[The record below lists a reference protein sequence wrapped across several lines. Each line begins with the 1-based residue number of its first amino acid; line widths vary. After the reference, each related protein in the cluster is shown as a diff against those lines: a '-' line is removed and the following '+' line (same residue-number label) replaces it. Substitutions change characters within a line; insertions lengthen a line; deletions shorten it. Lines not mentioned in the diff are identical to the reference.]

1 MSGTCLLGELRA
13 GFPQVGTGTQ
23 ASSEEAWDFEM
34 SVNGIFHQL
43 RPGSIQ
49 ASLTMVPP
57 VQYGVGDQ
65 VQMPAE
71 AKVSGPLA
79 GPESNAQVLSVR
91 EGAPPE
97 PRPLQAKTCVGCKI
111 LSVLISVHPYP
122 YLEFI
127 FSFLLVFQQSSFG
140 AILALIRLN

>member
-1 MSGTCLLGELRA
+1 MGGPESPEARRAQGVSGTCLLRELRA
-13 GFPQVGTGTQ
+13 GFPQVGTGTH
-23 ASSEEAWDFEM
+23 ARSEEAWDFEM

-79 GPESNAQVLSVR
+79 GPESNAQGSECER
-91 EGAPPE
+91 RGTPRAPP
-97 PRPLQAKTCVGCKI
+97 PPSQDLC
-111 LSVLISVHPYP
+111 
-122 YLEFI
+122 
-127 FSFLLVFQQSSFG
+127 
-140 AILALIRLN
+140 RL